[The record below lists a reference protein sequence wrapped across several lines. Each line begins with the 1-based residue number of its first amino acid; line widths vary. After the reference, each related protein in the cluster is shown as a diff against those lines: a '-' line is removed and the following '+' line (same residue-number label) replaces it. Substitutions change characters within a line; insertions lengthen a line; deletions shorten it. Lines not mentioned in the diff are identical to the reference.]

1 MTLEELKAYI
11 EIFGPD
17 LLVKQLRIARRIIWR
32 AHHD

>member
-11 EIFGPD
+11 EIFGKD
-17 LLVKQLRIARRIIWR
+17 FKIKYLWTRRIIWR